1 MDYIRLH
8 PETIAEVKDKI
19 DLVEIISDYVVLQK
33 KGHELSGLCPFHEEK
48 SPSFSVNP
56 VKQLYYC
63 FGCGAGGGAVKFLMD
78 INQQSFQE
86 VVLNLAQRYHIP
98 IKSLAPEQQKE
109 IQRQITIR
117 EQLYEIL
124 AVASSFFQHSL
135 QQPQG
140 RRALDYLRQ
149 ERKLDD
155 ANIQQFKLGY
165 APDNWDTLYNYLVEV
180 KHYSISLVAKAGLI
194 KERKNGG
201 GYIDYFKHR
210 LMIPIFDKDGRII
223 AFGARSLDGSEP
235 KYLNSP
241 DTELFSKSHTLFL
254 LDQAKQTIAKN
265 DKVVIVEGYFDAIA
279 LHSQNIKNVV
289 AVLGTALTSHHVK
302 ILSRYTDSKEIIVN
316 FDADKAGIKATERAI
331 KEVENLIYTGQIKLK
346 VVNIPNGK
354 DADEFLNAS
363 DDSVEKY
370 QKLIDSAPLWLDWQ
384 IAQILQDKN
393 LQNSGDFELV
403 FQGMTKLIRKI
414 SNEVT
419 KNHYLLSCAEI
430 LTKGRSLLN
439 SLNSQELTK
448 IYHNLETNSKNY
460 QTKTK
465 LTRKSIKS
473 TVNSQ
478 VEEAEFLLLLIYLHC
493 PSWRET
499 IVNCLDEK
507 DLLFSL
513 NHYRFL
519 WQQINYFSQ
528 NIDTDYHDNKLLITL
543 QENMVNHPEFITFWQ
558 PLFNLNENNKQRL
571 FAPESNINFAL
582 ACLEGVNLEKYKQ
595 YCHQQI
601 NIYTNNQDME
611 KMSYFFEEI
620 KKIEQQLKD
629 LKQSII

>member
-33 KGHELSGLCPFHEEK
+33 KGNELSGLCPFHEEK

-78 INQQSFQE
+78 INKQSFKE
-86 VVLNLAQRYHIP
+86 VVLDLAQRYHIP

-124 AVASSFFQHSL
+124 AVASGFFQHSL

-140 RRALDYLRQ
+140 RRALDYLQQ

-155 ANIQQFKLGY
+155 ATIQQFKLGY

-210 LMIPIFDKDGRII
+210 LMIPICDKDGRII

-254 LDQAKQTIAKN
+254 LDQAKQAIAKN
-265 DKVVIVEGYFDAIA
+265 DKVIIVEGYFDAIA

-331 KEVENLIYTGQIKLK
+331 KEVENLIYTGQLKLK

-370 QKLIDSAPLWLDWQ
+370 QRLIDSAPLWLDWQ
-384 IAQILQDKN
+384 IDQILKDKN
-393 LQNSGDFELV
+393 LSNSGDFELV

-430 LTKGRSLLN
+430 LTKGRSPLN

-448 IYHNLETNSKNY
+448 IYHNLENNSKSY
-460 QTKTK
+460 QTKAK
-465 LTRKSIKS
+465 LPRKSLKS

-499 IVNCLDEK
+499 IVNYLDEK

-513 NHYRFL
+513 DHYRFL

-528 NIDTDYHDNKLLITL
+528 NIDIDYHDNKLLTTL

-558 PLFNLNENNKQRL
+558 PLFNPSENNKQRL

-595 YCHQQI
+595 YCQQQI
-601 NIYTNNQDME
+601 TIYTNNQDME